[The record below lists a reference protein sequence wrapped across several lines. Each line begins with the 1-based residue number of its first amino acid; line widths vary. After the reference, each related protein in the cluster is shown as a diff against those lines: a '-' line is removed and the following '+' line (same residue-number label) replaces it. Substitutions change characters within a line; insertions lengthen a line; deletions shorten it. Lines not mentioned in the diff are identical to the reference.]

1 MENNHEKGSFLDSF
15 IFYLWISIYAETI
28 PTKGYVSAKSGL
40 NVRKGPSS
48 SSGKIGALNTGQ
60 NVTIESVSGKWYK
73 ITSPMSGYVF
83 SQHIVV
89 TESREVEDEDED
101 DSKLSPEEADKAGCD
116 LDKSLSNVKIM
127 KTPKANK

>member
-1 MENNHEKGSFLDSF
+1 MKKPLFLILMFS
-15 IFYLWISIYAETI
+15 ILGLVVSIYAETI

-48 SSGKIGALNTGQ
+48 SSTKIGALNTGQ

-73 ITSPMSGYVF
+73 ISSPMSGYVF

-89 TESREVEDEDED
+89 TDSREVEDED
-101 DSKLSPEEADKAGCD
+101 DSKLSPEEADKVGCD
-116 LDKSLSNVKIM
+116 LDKSLSNVVIM
-127 KTPKANK
+127 KTPKAN